1 MKILSQSKKLPSLQF
16 VTAWQLPEAFVSAG
30 LLSFLGCGV
39 VGTNGTSLNEP
50 APSGTIVAQGTFE
63 SRNQKSVSGGA
74 TVYLVSAG
82 SYVLRLEGISVPTT
96 VSLQAV
102 LASGSTIYVQ
112 QLLRSSQGSMNYSFS
127 IADGTAPTFSYVS
140 FFSASENID
149 YGKATLIST
158 P

>member
-1 MKILSQSKKLPSLQF
+1 MRKLSQSKKLRPLQF
-16 VTAWQLPEAFVSAG
+16 VTEWHFRLLFVSGG
-30 LLSFLGCGV
+30 LLSFYGCGV
-39 VGTNGTSLNEP
+39 VSTDGTSLNEP

-63 SRNQKSVSGGA
+63 SRNQKTVSGGA

-112 QLLRSSQGSMNYSFS
+112 QLLKSSQGSMNYSFS
-127 IADGTAPTFSYVS
+127 IADGSTPTFSYAS
-140 FFSASENID
+140 FFSASENLD
-149 YGKATLIST
+149 YGKATLVTT